1 MILYETNVCTGVA
14 IDKFGPGNWK
24 SCSEYI
30 GTKSTKQVEDH
41 YWESYMGVHGY
52 CLPSNVVAI
61 NSRSTFQTMD
71 EYIED
76 VGKDNPELQKQLR
89 SYYETTVNEGYSKG
103 EEATRDTV
111 GVVSKGRGNVAGSSM
126 KDSSTEAK
134 KRGDEKDKQAEIKE
148 KNALLP
154 GGDLPGFLPL
164 REDFDVEYD
173 NDAEMMLADLEFSED
188 DHPTERELKH
198 QVIQI
203 FNRKLEERNRRKRF
217 AIDRGLVDFKKHQL
231 ADRKRCKEEKELVSR
246 LRMFARFHT
255 AEEHE
260 ALVDGI
266 LRARKLRLQI
276 QAFQAYRK
284 LGITT
289 LDQAR
294 QYEIDR
300 RKKES
305 EMKQKKQRES
315 ESYLFQTGRK
325 TDFTASSTQSS
336 SSSLLS
342 GGLDEK
348 GGQRRG
354 PARGR
359 SGPELMS
366 SGGKTHNASGE
377 NASDTVVM
385 KSAPGAELLST
396 NELELCELLP
406 MLPYHYLAIK
416 EALIREASRS
426 GVLSLEGVKR
436 IVRVDIDKQTKLFD
450 YFIRNTNIQYN
461 EDTPPQSSHQK
472 RVSDMELEGT
482 ASSAAETAADGEEV
496 TSSNTNT
503 KNPVGRKKKSP
514 RV

>member
-1 MILYETNVCTGVA
+1 MIFYLAKSSFIA

-30 GTKSTKQVEDH
+30 GSKSTKQVEDH

-52 CLPSNVVAI
+52 CLPSTVVAR
-61 NSRSTFQTMD
+61 NSRSAFQTMD
-71 EYIED
+71 EYIQD
-76 VGKDNPELQKQLR
+76 VGKDNPEIQEQLR
-89 SYYETTVNEGYSKG
+89 SYYETAVNEGYSKG
-103 EEATRDTV
+103 EEASRDTV
-111 GVVSKGRGNVAGSSM
+111 CAGSKGRGSLAGSSM
-126 KDSSTEAK
+126 KDSSSTEAK

-217 AIDRGLVDFKKHQL
+217 AIDRGLVDFKKHQT

-255 AEEHE
+255 SEEHE

-276 QAFQAYRK
+276 QAFQAYRN

-300 RKKES
+300 RKRES
-305 EMKQKKQRES
+305 ELKQKKQRES

-325 TDFTASSTQSS
+325 TDFIAMSASSSSS
-336 SSSLLS
+336 SSSLV

-354 PARGR
+354 PSRGR
-359 SGPELMS
+359 GQELFGGSKS
-366 SGGKTHNASGE
+366 SNALNE
-377 NASDTVVM
+377 NSSDEVM
-385 KSAPGAELLST
+385 KFAPGAELLTS
-396 NELELCELLP
+396 NELELCNLLP
-406 MLPYHYLAIK
+406 MLPLHYLAIK
-416 EALIREASRS
+416 EALIREASRN
-426 GVLSLEGVKR
+426 GTLSLDGVKR
-436 IVRVDIDKQTKLFD
+436 IVRLDVDQQTKLYD
-450 YFIRNTNIQYN
+450 YFIRNTNAQSN
-461 EDTPPQSSHQK
+461 DTPQLQSINQK
-472 RVSDMELEGT
+472 RVTEMDLEGAVT
-482 ASSAAETAADGEEV
+482 TTAETAVEEEGTYNTG
-496 TSSNTNT
+496 TSAKSQ
-503 KNPVGRKKKSP
+503 VGRKKKSP
-514 RV
+514 RI